1 MPHDEVTN
9 VRPLFPESEHGTLG
23 ANTQD
28 IIDLLGG
35 CFLLQQRKLSY
46 EAWLE
51 ILTRA
56 LNCDA
61 AVCARWT
68 RGNSHYHVSSAYGD
82 FTEEPAD
89 WKSNTDLVV
98 SASSRREAGF
108 IEDFIEQTAE
118 PSAYKPAFA
127 ASHTIEAILDWE
139 PAVIVIL
146 MWRETG
152 RPAWTTADREYIR
165 YLCSLLRESALVHK
179 KLDQQRYINGL
190 ANDILNSS
198 PYGIIALSEYGV
210 IEMANSRAEEILAR
224 NNGIGRLHGK
234 LAIDDRRPAEILKQH
249 LASLANVTGDGLPDM
264 DWNMAVRKRGGG
276 PDYQL
281 ILGSIKLREWNI
293 ESRASDRVA
302 IVYLHDPVDTTA
314 PSIEQLQDFYGMTKA
329 QARIARTLYSGNSI
343 SETADSLNVS
353 INTVRT
359 HLRQIYAKTGVRTQ
373 AELLGL
379 LTSGLKTF
387 GKNIDETS
395 KD

>member
-1 MPHDEVTN
+1 MLKDEVTN
-9 VRPLFPESEHGTLG
+9 VHKLAPAAEHGTLG

-35 CFLLQQRKLSY
+35 CFLLQQRKLSN
-46 EAWLE
+46 EGWLE
-51 ILTRA
+51 ILTRV

-61 AVCARWT
+61 ALCARWT
-68 RGNSHYHVSSAYGD
+68 RGNSLYHVTSVFGD
-82 FTEEPAD
+82 FTDEPAD
-89 WKSNTDLVV
+89 WKSHTDLVV
-98 SASSRREAGF
+98 RASSRREAGF

-118 PSAYKPAFA
+118 PSAHQPAFA

-146 MWRETG
+146 MLRDKG
-152 RPAWTTADREYIR
+152 RPAWTTADRDYIR
-165 YLCSLLRESALVHK
+165 YLCSHLRESALVHK

-190 ANDILNSS
+190 ANDILNSW
-198 PYGIIALSEYGV
+198 PRGIIALSEYGV

-234 LAIDDRRPAEILKQH
+234 LAIDDRRPAEMLNQH
-249 LASLANVTGDGLPDM
+249 LAGLASMTSDGLPDI
-264 DWNMAVRKRGGG
+264 DSNIAVRKRGGG

-281 ILGSIKLREWNI
+281 ILSSIKLREWNI

-302 IVYLHDPVDTTA
+302 IAYLQDPADTTA
-314 PSIEQLQDFYGMTKA
+314 PSINQLQSFYGMTKA
-329 QARIARTLYSGNSI
+329 QCRISRALYSGKSV

-359 HLRQIYAKTGVRTQ
+359 HLRQIYAKTGARTQ

-387 GKNIDETS
+387 RKNIDETS
-395 KD
+395 QD